1 MTIGFTDR
9 LLNVAFRFAKI
20 VSVFLA
26 GLLVLVFLIGIG
38 WSIRKTMSGSGMED
52 VHFDKVF
59 NDSKAGMTESDSPSA
74 STGGGIAISNDV
86 RTQFGKDIGRAMTD
100 ARCSTPQFERTMNYL
115 VQVASDDDKAPY
127 LDDLAKGAIQWFD
140 DAAAFQKSSNNAADA
155 DWYCGDGYWNEA
167 GKNLAEAAGKRQA
180 RSAEIMQGF
189 GLALMTLLAAFI
201 LMVIP
206 AIYRIEESLRQ
217 RPL

>member
-20 VSVFLA
+20 ISVVLA
-26 GLLVLVFLIGIG
+26 GVLVLVFLVGIG
-38 WSIRKTMSGSGMED
+38 WSIKKTLSGGGMED
-52 VHFDKVF
+52 VRFDKVF
-59 NDSKAGMTESDSPSA
+59 NEMQAGMTESDSPGA
-74 STGGGIAISNDV
+74 STGAGIVISNEV
-86 RTQFGKDIGRAMTD
+86 RTQFGKDVGRAMTD

-115 VQVASDDDKAPY
+115 VQIANDDDKAPY
-127 LDDLAKGAIQWFD
+127 LGDMAKGAIRWFD
-140 DAAAFQKSSNNAADA
+140 DAAAFQKSSSNAANA
-155 DWYCGDGYWNEA
+155 DWYCGDGYWSEA